1 MTTILTAEKLEEIT
15 PITNALSNQ
24 VNLLIPFIEF
34 AETAHLKEDL
44 LGEAMYDDIIDS
56 IEAGTLSGNSET
68 LCTTYLY
75 NLSGWYSFAEACPFI
90 IWRSEAKGL
99 TKKFSEN
106 SQPLDKDEIAIYR
119 QSILDKA
126 LFWRNATIKFLTN
139 NKEDFTLWRTQYY
152 GSDTTD
158 GCGDGFG
165 GYDSA
170 NGIYL

>member
-44 LGEAMYDDIIDS
+44 LGEAMYDGIIDE
-56 IEAGTLSGNSET
+56 IEAGTLSGNNLT
-68 LCTTYLY
+68 LVNTYLY
-75 NLSGWYSFAEACPFI
+75 NLSGWYSLFEASPFI
-90 IWRSEAKGL
+90 AFRAEAKGI
-99 TKKFSEN
+99 TKKYSDN
-106 SQPLDKDEIAIYR
+106 SQPLDKSEYDSWR
-119 QSILDKA
+119 QAVLDKA